1 MPAATEEDSAL
12 ASSDD
17 DGAPDT
23 VRKRDAG
30 VFIGGGGGAS
40 APSASPPSPSS
51 GILAGIPALSIFATA
66 RNRPV
71 RCTGAELKPPLLN
84 ASDRVDALAGA
95 ASAAPTGADSARLRE
110 GLRLACAEFAR
121 VSTDGSSLIERFS
134 GTCVRTVDDGGG
146 TAPPTAEEAT
156 RKRPT
161 GLAAAAAALT
171 LALALALAPPPPPP
185 PSARGVVSR
194 ESLPPSEP
202 SEPTLDGDPPS
213 PFACCPPECGAVV
226 TAAGVSPLFFAGE
239 LTGRKTFFARGG
251 TAIWSAIMNDDL
263 LRDSRAPAGDGTG
276 NCTFKFIR

>member
-1 MPAATEEDSAL
+1 M
-12 ASSDD
+12 
-17 DGAPDT
+17 
-23 VRKRDAG
+23 RKRDAG

-51 GILAGIPALSIFATA
+51 GILAGIIALSIFATA

-110 GLRLACAEFAR
+110 GLRLASAEFAR

-134 GTCVRTVDDGGG
+134 GTCVRTVDGGG

-263 LRDSRAPAGDGTG
+263 LESRGAAVVGHGLAALKDEDNFLIFLLVHP
-276 NCTFKFIR
+276 